1 MDALQALQTK
11 RDTRTYSGQPVDEAT
26 LAAVLDAA
34 RMAGSAK
41 NAQPVRLVVVT
52 EQTAKEGLT
61 GAGDFAAWID
71 QAPVVIVATV
81 RADAGPRQL
90 YDVGRHTQNLM
101 VAAHALGLATCPVT
115 IHHHDVAR
123 DLLGIPDDIVPAMIV
138 TQGWP
143 PAGDAEPSPIAGPR
157 VPLGDY
163 AKNEKW

>member
-1 MDALQALQTK
+1 MDALHALRSK
-11 RDTRTYSGQPVDEAT
+11 RDTRSYTDAPIDDDT
-26 LAAVLDAA
+26 LATVLDAA

-52 EQTAKEGLT
+52 DQAAKAGLT
-61 GAGDFAAWID
+61 AAGDFAAWID

-123 DLLGIPDDIVPAMIV
+123 DLLGIPEDIVPAMIV
-138 TQGWP
+138 TLGWP
-143 PAGDAEPSPIAGPR
+143 PAGEAAPSPIAGPR

-163 AKNEKW
+163 VSHGGW